1 MNKLDLINR
10 RAFLQRSAALTA
22 ATALG
27 STLGQAAATTPDVK
41 AIDTHTHFYDPKR
54 PQGVPWPSPNEKT
67 LYRTVLP
74 SEFVELSAKHGVVG
88 TVVVEA
94 SPWLEDNQWILDL
107 AKDNPII
114 VGFVGNLAAGTP
126 EFAGHLKR
134 FGANPLFRGIR
145 LNSGAVAKGLGQAA
159 FEGDLKRLGD
169 GGFSLDLLGGASM
182 LPDAVRVAKLAPNLG
197 IVIDHLPFKDW
208 DRNPAAMLRGLN
220 DVAACPNIHAKV
232 SEVVRRMDGKVVED
246 AAFYR
251 PGLDALW
258 ELFGPDRVIYGSN
271 WPVSNL
277 VAPYANVYQ
286 RVADY
291 LRTKS
296 RETAEK
302 YFWRNSL
309 AFYHWHSRGLAAGLL
324 K

>member
-1 MNKLDLINR
+1 
-10 RAFLQRSAALTA
+10 
-22 ATALG
+22 
-27 STLGQAAATTPDVK
+27 
-41 AIDTHTHFYDPKR
+41 
-54 PQGVPWPSPNEKT
+54 T

-74 SEFVELSAKHGVVG
+74 SEFVELAAKHGVVG

-114 VGFVGNLAAGTP
+114 VGFVGNLPVGTP
-126 EFAGHLKR
+126 EFAALLKR
-134 FGANPLFRGIR
+134 FSANPLFRGIR
-145 LNSGAVAKGLGQAA
+145 LNSGAVAKGLGQEA
-159 FEGDLKRLGD
+159 FENDLKLLGN
-169 GGFSLDLLGGASM
+169 GGFSLDLLGGAAM
-182 LPDAVRVAKLAPNLG
+182 LPNVVRVAKLAPNLR

-208 DRNPAAMLRGLN
+208 DRDPSAMRRALN
-220 DVAACPNIHAKV
+220 EAAACPNIHAKV
-232 SEVVRRMDGKVVED
+232 SEVVRRADGKVVED
-246 AAFYR
+246 ASFYR

-277 VAPYANVYQ
+277 VAPYESVYQ
-286 RVADY
+286 VVSDY
-291 LRTKS
+291 VRTKGQ
-296 RETAEK
+296 EEAEK

-309 AFYHWHSRGLAAGLL
+309 TVYRWQPRGLAAGLL